1 MQSDLG
7 RDGQKHPVYI
17 YRFLTTN
24 TIDEKIYQACTF
36 AQMMLNRILMIRSA
50 R

>member
-1 MQSDLG
+1 MGSDLD

-24 TIDEKIYQACTF
+24 TIDEKIYQACAPT
-36 AQMMLNRILMIRSA
+36 QNMGNRKLMFRSA